1 VIDQADKQSF
11 GPLRAAIERELFD
24 EWPASIQRL
33 RWTRADIE
41 ASQSAGLRALLR
53 HAVEHSPFHAR
64 RLRTVDVERFELDDL
79 RSLPVMTKA
88 EMMDELPDV
97 YTDRRLTPAHIERAL
112 SATTTAPVPV
122 LDEYFA
128 LTSGGSSGRRGV
140 FVLDRR
146 AAVQFVASLTRAL
159 LARTIAQGGPPP
171 GGLHIAMVGAPSAVH
186 ATGAAEAWTEGA
198 DMPFPFHG
206 VPATLP
212 LAEIVERLNDLDP
225 PALSGYPTMMARLA
239 EERIAGRLRI
249 SPKAIS
255 STSETLNPSLRAAIV
270 AGFGAPIV
278 DMFGSTEGLV
288 GLSAPDDN
296 VLVFNNDVC
305 ITELVDEENR
315 PVVPGTP
322 SAKVLLTNLSNFV
335 QPLIRYEMTD
345 SFVQQPQPSDSS
357 EHGHLRATVAGRS
370 DEVLRYEGIE
380 IHPIV
385 VRSVLVKSPD
395 VIDYQVRQTDHG
407 IDVATV
413 ATATLDVDHLRGC
426 LTHALDGAGLANARV
441 TLQAVGA
448 LERHRETGKV
458 QRFVPLA

>member
-1 VIDQADKQSF
+1 
-11 GPLRAAIERELFD
+11 
-24 EWPASIQRL
+24 
-33 RWTRADIE
+33 
-41 ASQSAGLRALLR
+41 
-53 HAVEHSPFHAR
+53 
-64 RLRTVDVERFELDDL
+64 
-79 RSLPVMTKA
+79 
-88 EMMDELPDV
+88 MDHLADV
-97 YTDRRLTPAHIERAL
+97 YTDRRLTPALVEQAL
-112 SATTTAPVPV
+112 STTSNAPVPI

-140 FVLDRR
+140 FVFDRR
-146 AAVQFVASLTRAL
+146 AAVCFVASLTRAL
-159 LARTIAQGGPPP
+159 LARTIAHGGPPP
-171 GGLHIAMVGAPSAVH
+171 GGVRIAMIGAPSAVH
-186 ATGAAEAWTEGA
+186 ATSAAEALSAGT
-198 DMPFPFHG
+198 DMPFHFLG

-212 LAEIVERLNDLDP
+212 LAEIVERLNELDP
-225 PALSGYPTMMARLA
+225 PALAGYPTMMARLA

-255 STSETLNPSLRAAIV
+255 STSETLNPSLRRAIV

-305 ITELVDEENR
+305 ITELVDENNC
-315 PVVPGTP
+315 PVPPGTP

-335 QPLIRYEMTD
+335 QPLIRYEITD
-345 SFVQQPQPSDSS
+345 SFVKQPDPSGGC

-413 ATATLDVDHLRGC
+413 ATATLDLDHLRGC
-426 LTHALDGAGLANARV
+426 LTHALDGAGLADAQV
-441 TLQAVGA
+441 TLQAVGT
-448 LERHRETGKV
+448 LQRHHETGKV